1 MVIDQIGDDYMF
13 ELVTIEDIIRIPPSL
28 FDRDIEDAALE
39 VLQQEYEGRTYPDI
53 GKLISVVDIIDVGIG
68 KLIPGDG
75 AAYHP
80 VTFTAV
86 AFRPKI
92 GEIAEGIIVETVD
105 FGVFVRIGPVD
116 GLCHVSQ
123 ISDDF
128 FSYDSRRGILTGKTS
143 GRTLKAGDIVR
154 ARIIAVSLTG
164 SDRSGKFALTMR
176 QPFLGKIEWIKE
188 DIEALHAPKEEEKK
202 QKEAKPK
209 QKAKPRK
216 TKKSSSKK

>member
-1 MVIDQIGDDYMF
+1 MF

-28 FDRDIEDAALE
+28 FDREIEEAALE
-39 VLQQEYEGRTYPDI
+39 VLQQEYEGRTYPEI
-53 GKLISVVDIIDVGIG
+53 GKIISVVDIVDVGIG

-86 AFRPKI
+86 VFRPKI
-92 GEIAEGIIVETVD
+92 GEIAEGIVVETVD

-128 FSYDSRRGILTGKTS
+128 FSYDSRRGILTGKTT

-176 QPFLGKIEWIKE
+176 QPYLGKIEWIKE

-202 QKEAKPK
+202 EKKEAKAKPTK
-209 QKAKPRK
+209 QKSKSKKAKK
-216 TKKSSSKK
+216 GSSKK

>member
-1 MVIDQIGDDYMF
+1 MESTKGDDYMF

-28 FDRDIEDAALE
+28 FDREIEEAALE
-39 VLQQEYEGRTYPDI
+39 VLQQEYEGRTYPEI
-53 GKLISVVDIIDVGIG
+53 GKIISVVDIVDVGIG

-86 AFRPKI
+86 VFRPKI
-92 GEIAEGIIVETVD
+92 GEIAEGIVVETVD

-128 FSYDSRRGILTGKTS
+128 FSYDSRRGILTGKTT

-176 QPFLGKIEWIKE
+176 QPFLVKIEWIKE
-188 DIEALHAPKEEEKK
+188 DIARLREEEKVK
-202 QKEAKPK
+202 AEKEKT
-209 QKAKPRK
+209 KAKAGG
-216 TKKSSSKK
+216 KK